1 MSMSDRGTWGS
12 RVGFVLA
19 GAGSAVGLGN
29 IWGFPTR
36 VGENGGAAFVLV
48 YLVCV
53 IFICLPIMIAELAIG
68 RRTQSDPVGA
78 YAKLRPG
85 TRWWMAGGLGVAAGF
100 GVLSFY
106 SVIAGWAL
114 AYIWFSASGAVSGDA
129 VESATFFT
137 DFTSHAPS
145 SLFFTFVMLAAT
157 AGIILGG
164 IRAGIER
171 VSKLL
176 MPALAILLIVLAW
189 HASTLPGA
197 AEGLAYYLKPDFSKM
212 MSFGALN
219 AALGQAFFS
228 LSLGLGTMLVYGSY
242 LTKRESIAKS
252 AIMVVALDTGLAL
265 LAGFVIFPSGFSIP
279 GFDPT
284 STGPGLIFMVLPR
297 LFATLPGGQFFGAAF
312 FILLALAALT
322 SAISLLEVP
331 VPHFID
337 SHGWTRKRAVLIVT
351 TATFALAVPSALAT
365 GASSFFS
372 ELPGVGMDFQSLMI
386 TVWNDFA
393 LPIGGLITAI
403 FVGYVWRIDSALEE
417 LLAEQAWFP
426 NTKLWGWMVRYV
438 CPVAIFVI
446 IFMNIRS
453 MIV

>member
-1 MSMSDRGTWGS
+1 MATSDRGTWGS

-29 IWGFPTR
+29 IWGFPTK

-114 AYIWFSASGAVSGDA
+114 AYIWFSASGAVSSDA
-129 VESATFFT
+129 VESATFFS

-164 IRAGIER
+164 IRGGIER

-176 MPALAILLIVLAW
+176 MPALAILLIMLAW
-189 HASTLPGA
+189 RASTLPGA

-242 LTKRESIAKS
+242 LNKREGIAKS
-252 AIMVVALDTGLAL
+252 AIMVVTLDTGLAL
-265 LAGFVIFPSGFSIP
+265 LAGFVIFPAGFSIP

-284 STGPGLIFMVLPR
+284 STGPGLIFIVLPR

-312 FILLALAALT
+312 FILLTLAALT

-331 VPHFID
+331 VAHFID
-337 SHGWTRKRAVLIVT
+337 SHGWSRKRAVLIVT
-351 TATFALAVPSALAT
+351 TATFALAVPSALAM

-372 ELPGVGMDFQSLMI
+372 ELPGVGMDFQSLMV

-417 LLAEQAWFP
+417 LLAEQSWFP

>member
-68 RRTQSDPVGA
+68 RRTQSDPVSA

-114 AYIWFSASGAVSGDA
+114 AYIWFSASGAVSSDA
-129 VESATFFT
+129 VESATFFA

-242 LTKRESIAKS
+242 LTKREGIAKS
-252 AIMVVALDTGLAL
+252 AIMIVALDTGLAL

-331 VPHFID
+331 VAHFID

>member
-1 MSMSDRGTWGS
+1 MSMPDRGTWGS

-68 RRTQSDPVGA
+68 RRTQSDPVSA

-114 AYIWFSASGAVSGDA
+114 AYIWFSASGAVSSDA
-129 VESATFFT
+129 VESATFFA

-242 LTKRESIAKS
+242 LTKREGIAKS

-331 VPHFID
+331 VAHFID

>member
-242 LTKRESIAKS
+242 LTKREGIAKS

-265 LAGFVIFPSGFSIP
+265 LAGFMIFPSGFSIP

-312 FILLALAALT
+312 FILLTLAALT

-331 VPHFID
+331 VAHFID
-337 SHGWTRKRAVLIVT
+337 SHGWSRKRAVLIVT

-426 NTKLWGWMVRYV
+426 NTRLWGWMVRYV

>member
-1 MSMSDRGTWGS
+1 MSMPDRGTWGS

-68 RRTQSDPVGA
+68 RRTQSDPVSA

-114 AYIWFSASGAVSGDA
+114 AYIWFSASGAVSSDA
-129 VESATFFT
+129 VESATFFA

-331 VPHFID
+331 VAHFID

>member
-1 MSMSDRGTWGS
+1 
-12 RVGFVLA
+12 
-19 GAGSAVGLGN
+19 
-29 IWGFPTR
+29 
-36 VGENGGAAFVLV
+36 
-48 YLVCV
+48 
-53 IFICLPIMIAELAIG
+53 
-68 RRTQSDPVGA
+68 
-78 YAKLRPG
+78 
-85 TRWWMAGGLGVAAGF
+85 MAGGLGVAAGF

-106 SVIAGWAL
+106 SVVAGWAL

-176 MPALAILLIVLAW
+176 MPVLAILLVVLAW

-242 LTKRESIAKS
+242 LTKREGIAKS
-252 AIMVVALDTGLAL
+252 AIMVVALDTSLAL

-331 VPHFID
+331 VAHFID
-337 SHGWTRKRAVLIVT
+337 SHGWSRKRAVVIVT
-351 TATFALAVPSALAT
+351 TATFALAVPSALAM

-372 ELPGVGMDFQSLMI
+372 DLPGIGMDFQSLMI

-426 NTKLWGWMVRYV
+426 NPKLWGWMVRYA
-438 CPVAIFVI
+438 CPLAIFVI

>member
-106 SVIAGWAL
+106 SVVAGWAL

-242 LTKRESIAKS
+242 LTKREGIAKS
-252 AIMVVALDTGLAL
+252 AIMVVALDTSLAL

-331 VPHFID
+331 VAHFID
-337 SHGWTRKRAVLIVT
+337 SHGWSRKRAVVIVT
-351 TATFALAVPSALAT
+351 TATFALAVPSALAM

-372 ELPGVGMDFQSLMI
+372 DLPGIGMDFQSLMI

-426 NTKLWGWMVRYV
+426 NPKLWGWMVRYA
-438 CPVAIFVI
+438 CPLAIFVI

>member
-242 LTKRESIAKS
+242 LTKREGIAKS

-265 LAGFVIFPSGFSIP
+265 LAGFMIFPSGFSIP

-312 FILLALAALT
+312 FILLTLAALT

-331 VPHFID
+331 VAHFID
-337 SHGWTRKRAVLIVT
+337 SHGWSRKRAVLIVT
-351 TATFALAVPSALAT
+351 TATFALAVPSALAM

-372 ELPGVGMDFQSLMI
+372 ELPGIGMSFQDLMI

-426 NTKLWGWMVRYV
+426 NTRLWGWMVRYV

>member
-1 MSMSDRGTWGS
+1 MSDRGTWGS
-12 RVGFVLA
+12 RLGFVLA

-78 YAKLRPG
+78 YAKLRPD

-129 VESATFFT
+129 LESAAFFS

-176 MPALAILLIVLAW
+176 MPALAILLIILAW
-189 HASTLPGA
+189 RASTLPGA

-242 LTKRESIAKS
+242 LNKREGIAKS

-312 FILLALAALT
+312 FILLTLAALT

-331 VPHFID
+331 VAHFID
-337 SHGWTRKRAVLIVT
+337 SHGWSRKRAVVIVT
-351 TATFALAVPSALAT
+351 TGTFALAVPSTLAM

-372 ELPGVGMDFQSLMI
+372 DLPGIGMDFQSLMI

-393 LPIGGLITAI
+393 LPLGGLITAI

-426 NTKLWGWMVRYV
+426 YPKLWGWMVRYV

>member
-1 MSMSDRGTWGS
+1 MSHSDRGTWGS

-48 YLVCV
+48 YLICV

-129 VESATFFT
+129 VESVTFFT

-164 IRAGIER
+164 IRSGIER

-176 MPALAILLIVLAW
+176 MPTLAFLLIMLAW

-242 LTKRESIAKS
+242 LNKREGIAKS
-252 AIMVVALDTGLAL
+252 AIMVVALDTFLAL
-265 LAGFVIFPSGFSIP
+265 LAGFMIFPSGFSIP

-312 FILLALAALT
+312 FILLTLAALT

-331 VPHFID
+331 VAHFID
-337 SHGWTRKRAVLIVT
+337 SHGWSRKRAVLIVT
-351 TATFALAVPSALAT
+351 TATFALAVPSALAM

-372 ELPGVGMDFQSLMI
+372 DLPGIGMDFQSLMV

-426 NTKLWGWMVRYV
+426 NTKLWGWMIRYV

>member
-1 MSMSDRGTWGS
+1 MATSDRGTWGS

-78 YAKLRPG
+78 YAKLRPD

-129 VESATFFT
+129 VESAAFFS

-164 IRAGIER
+164 IRGGIER

-242 LTKRESIAKS
+242 LTKREGIAKS
-252 AIMVVALDTGLAL
+252 AIMVVTLDTGLAL

-297 LFATLPGGQFFGAAF
+297 LFATLPGGRFFGAAF
-312 FILLALAALT
+312 FILLTLAALT

-331 VPHFID
+331 VAHFID
-337 SHGWTRKRAVLIVT
+337 SHGWSRKRAVLIVT
-351 TATFALAVPSALAT
+351 TATFALAVPSALAM

-372 ELPGVGMDFQSLMI
+372 ELPGVGMDFQSLMV

>member
-1 MSMSDRGTWGS
+1 MSMPDRGTWGS

-114 AYIWFSASGAVSGDA
+114 AYIWFSASGAVSSDA
-129 VESATFFT
+129 VESATFFA

-242 LTKRESIAKS
+242 LTKREGIAKS

-331 VPHFID
+331 VAHFID

>member
-1 MSMSDRGTWGS
+1 MSNSNRGTWGS

-48 YLVCV
+48 YLICV

-129 VESATFFT
+129 VESVTFFT

-164 IRAGIER
+164 IRSGIER

-176 MPALAILLIVLAW
+176 MPALAILLIMLAW

-242 LTKRESIAKS
+242 LNKREGIAKS
-252 AIMVVALDTGLAL
+252 AIMVVALDTCLAL
-265 LAGFVIFPSGFSIP
+265 LAGFMIFPSGFSIP

-312 FILLALAALT
+312 FILLTLAALT

-331 VPHFID
+331 VAHFID
-337 SHGWTRKRAVLIVT
+337 SHGWSRKRAVVVVT
-351 TATFALAVPSALAT
+351 TATFALAVPSALAM

-372 ELPGVGMDFQSLMI
+372 DLPGIGMDFQSLMV

-417 LLAEQAWFP
+417 LLAEHAWFP

>member
-1 MSMSDRGTWGS
+1 MSDRGTWGS

-106 SVIAGWAL
+106 SVVAGWAL

-242 LTKRESIAKS
+242 LTKREGIAKS
-252 AIMVVALDTGLAL
+252 AIMVVALDTSLAL

-331 VPHFID
+331 VAHFID
-337 SHGWTRKRAVLIVT
+337 SHGWSRKRAVVIVT
-351 TATFALAVPSALAT
+351 TATFALAVPSALAM

-372 ELPGVGMDFQSLMI
+372 DLPGIGMDFQSLMI

-426 NTKLWGWMVRYV
+426 NPKLWGWMVRYA
-438 CPVAIFVI
+438 CPLAIFVI

>member
-106 SVIAGWAL
+106 SVVAGWAL

-197 AEGLAYYLKPDFSKM
+197 AEGLAYYLKQDFSKM

-242 LTKRESIAKS
+242 LTKREGIAKS
-252 AIMVVALDTGLAL
+252 AIMVVALDTSLAL

-331 VPHFID
+331 VAHFID
-337 SHGWTRKRAVLIVT
+337 SHGWSRKRAVVIVT
-351 TATFALAVPSALAT
+351 TATFALAVPSALAM

-372 ELPGVGMDFQSLMI
+372 DLPGIGMDFQSLMI

-426 NTKLWGWMVRYV
+426 NPKLWGWMVRYA
-438 CPVAIFVI
+438 CPLAIFVI